1 MDEKHA
7 LMVKDVLAEHPELAI
22 DESKRGKMNAYFNKK
37 QALVCPCNGKP
48 CPCNKIQAVK
58 EGVEKTC
65 GCGYFIHKGAK

>member
-7 LMVKDVLAEHPELAI
+7 QMVKDVLAAHPELAI
-22 DESKRGKMNAYFNKK
+22 DESKREKMNAYFNKK

-48 CPCNKIQAVK
+48 CPCNKIQDAK
-58 EGVEKTC
+58 DGKKC